1 MIKALV
7 CLAQG
12 FEETEAI
19 VPIDIL
25 RRSGIQVDV
34 AGVDSTEI
42 ISSHNIKIVCDIE
55 ISQAQETY
63 DVIVLPGGM
72 PGSSN
77 LANSFEVIRRVI
89 NTSQNGFVCAL
100 CAAPAVVLANTGIL
114 DKKKA
119 TCYPSMEK
127 VAPSINFTHEIRCIV
142 DNKVITAQG
151 PGVAEEFA
159 FTIVKEV
166 LGEEKMLELKKGFI
180 AR

>member
-1 MIKALV
+1 MINALV
-7 CLAQG
+7 CLAEG
-12 FEETEAI
+12 FEESEAI

-25 RRSGIQVDV
+25 RRSGMNVEV

-42 ISSHNIKIVCDIE
+42 TSAHNLKVICDLE
-55 ISQAQETY
+55 ISEAKETY

-72 PGSSN
+72 PGSTN
-77 LANSFEVIRRVI
+77 LANSFEVISRII

-100 CAAPAVVLANTGIL
+100 CAAPAVVLANTGLL
-114 DKKKA
+114 DDKVA

-127 VAPSINFTHEIRCIV
+127 VAPSINFIHDKRCVV
-142 DNKVITAQG
+142 DSKIITAQG

-159 FTIVKEV
+159 LTIVKEV
-166 LGEEKMLELKKGFI
+166 LGNENMEEVKKAFI

>member
-25 RRSGIQVDV
+25 RRSKMDVVV
-34 AGVDSTEI
+34 AGVDDIQIT
-42 ISSHNIKIVCDIE
+42 SSHGIKIVCDIE
-55 ISQAQETY
+55 ISDADESY

-72 PGSSN
+72 PGSTN
-77 LANSFEVIRRVI
+77 LSNSFEVIRRVI
-89 NTSQNGFVCAL
+89 NTNQNGYVCAL

-114 DKKKA
+114 DDKEA

-127 VAPSINFTHEIRCIV
+127 VAPSINFTHEKRCIV
-142 DNKVITAQG
+142 DGRIITAQG

-159 FTIVKEV
+159 LTIVEQV
-166 LGEEKMLELKKGFI
+166 LGYESMKEIKKSFL

>member
-25 RRSGIQVDV
+25 RRSKMDVVV
-34 AGVDSTEI
+34 AGVDSKKIT
-42 ISSHNIKIVCDIE
+42 SSHGVIVSCDIE
-55 ISQAQETY
+55 ISDADEVY

-72 PGSSN
+72 PGSTN
-77 LANSFEVIRRVI
+77 LSNSFEVIRRVI
-89 NTSQNGFVCAL
+89 NTNQKGYVCAL

-114 DKKKA
+114 DGKKA

-127 VAPSINFTHEIRCIV
+127 VAPSINFTHETRCVV
-142 DNKVITAQG
+142 DGNIITGQG

-159 FTIVKEV
+159 LTIVEQV
-166 LGEEKMLELKKGFI
+166 LGQDAMKEIKKSFI

>member
-1 MIKALV
+1 MTKALV
-7 CLAQG
+7 CLADG

-25 RRSGIQVDV
+25 RRSGMDVVV
-34 AGVDSTEI
+34 AGVDNIQIT
-42 ISSHNIKIVCDIE
+42 SSHNIKINCDLE
-55 ISQAQETY
+55 ISEADEIY

-72 PGSSN
+72 PGSTN

-89 NTSQNGFVCAL
+89 NVSQEGYVCAL
-100 CAAPAVVLANTGIL
+100 CAAPAVVLANTGLL
-114 DKKKA
+114 DNKNA

-127 VAPSINFTHEIRCIV
+127 VAPNVKFTHDSRCVV
-142 DNKVITAQG
+142 DSKVITAQG

-166 LGEEKMLELKKGFI
+166 LGNDKMLEVKKAFL